1 MSLSNPEIF
10 RWARETAGLSLEDAA
25 RAFGLAT
32 TKRLLAIE
40 SGEEAASRPLV
51 AKMAKQYHRS
61 LLTFYLP
68 TPPKKGDRGEDFRTV
83 SADRTV
89 ASDALLDAL
98 IRDLRT
104 RQSLVRSTLEEEDFE
119 PIALIGSVRLEN
131 GVQQVV
137 SSICKALQ
145 FDLSLFREKPTPE
158 AAFAFLR
165 QKTEEQGIFV
175 LLAGNLGS
183 HHTAI
188 PVEAFRGFAIA
199 DPVAPFIVIN
209 DQDAQTAWSFTLA
222 HEIAHLFLGAT
233 GISGVSSSINES
245 KIEQFCNEVAG
256 EFLLPKS
263 ELIAIAVDKTQPI
276 DALINSIAAF
286 AKERHISRA
295 MVAYKLF
302 RAGVIER
309 EMWQKIDSRLR
320 EMWISEKA
328 KKKIESKQKESAVS
342 YYVVRRHRLG
352 RALLDFADRAVN
364 SGVLSPVKAA
374 RVLGV
379 KPRSVYPLL
388 IDVSRT
394 ALGAGAGSAT

>member
-25 RAFGLAT
+25 RAFGLT
-32 TKRLLAIE
+32 STKRLMAIE

-83 SADRTV
+83 TVDRTIT
-89 ASDALLDAL
+89 SDALLDAL
-98 IRDLRT
+98 IRDLRA
-104 RQSLVRSTLEEEDFE
+104 RQSLVRSTLEDEEFE
-119 PIALIGSVRLEN
+119 PITLIGSMRIEN

-137 SSICKALQ
+137 SSISKSLQ
-145 FDLSLFREKPTPE
+145 FDLSTFRKHPTPE
-158 AAFAFLR
+158 KAFSFFR
-165 QKTEEQGIFV
+165 QKTEEHGIFV

-188 PVEAFRGFAIA
+188 PVEAFRGYAIA
-199 DPVAPFIVIN
+199 DPIAPFIVIN

-233 GISGVSSSINES
+233 GISGVSGSINES
-245 KIEQFCNEVAG
+245 KIEQFCNDVAG
-256 EFLLPKS
+256 ELLLPRS
-263 ELIAIAVDKTQPI
+263 ELVAFAFDRTQPI
-276 DALINSIAAF
+276 DSLISHIAAF
-286 AKERHISRA
+286 AKDRNISRA
-295 MVAYKLF
+295 MVAYRLN
-302 RAGVIER
+302 RVGVIER

-320 EMWISEKA
+320 EMWASEKA
-328 KKKIESKQKESAVS
+328 RKKIENKEKENAVS
-342 YYVVRRHRLG
+342 YYAVRRHRLG

-388 IDVSRT
+388 IDLSRT
-394 ALGAGAGSAT
+394 ALGAGAGSAI

>member
-25 RAFGLAT
+25 RVFGLTT

-137 SSICKALQ
+137 SAMNKALQ
-145 FDLSLFREKPTPE
+145 FDLSQFRKKPKPE

-199 DPVAPFIVIN
+199 DPIAPFIVIN

-233 GISGVSSSINES
+233 GISGVSGSINES

-263 ELIAIAVDKTQPI
+263 ELIAISVDKTQPI
-276 DALINSIAAF
+276 EVLINSIAAF
-286 AKERHISRA
+286 AKDRHISRA

-309 EMWQKIDSRLR
+309 EIWQKIDSRLR
-320 EMWISEKA
+320 EMWINEKA
-328 KKKIESKQKESAVS
+328 KKKIENKEKESAVS
-342 YYVVRRHRLG
+342 YYAVRRHRLG

-388 IDVSRT
+388 IDLSRA

>member
-25 RAFGLAT
+25 RAFGLTT

-68 TPPKKGDRGEDFRTV
+68 APPKKGDRGEDFRTV

-104 RQSLVRSTLEEEDFE
+104 RQSLVRSTLEDEEFE
-119 PIALIGSVRLEN
+119 PISLIGSERLEN

-137 SSICKALQ
+137 AAINKALQ
-145 FDLSLFREKPTPE
+145 FDLSQFRKKSTPE
-158 AAFAFLR
+158 SAFAFLR
-165 QKTEEQGIFV
+165 QKAQEQGIFV

-199 DPVAPFIVIN
+199 DPIAPFVVIN

-233 GISGVSSSINES
+233 GISNTSGSINES

-256 EFLLPKS
+256 EFLLPTS
-263 ELIAIAVDKTQPI
+263 ELIAIAVDKTQPLEV
-276 DALINSIAAF
+276 LINSIAAF

-302 RAGVIER
+302 RASVIER

-328 KKKIESKQKESAVS
+328 KKKIESKKKESAVS

-388 IDVSRT
+388 IDLPST
-394 ALGAGAGSAT
+394 ATSAGAGSAA

>member
-25 RAFGLAT
+25 RAFGLNT
-32 TKRLLAIE
+32 TTRLLAIE

-104 RQSLVRSTLEEEDFE
+104 RQSLVRSTLEDEEFE
-119 PIALIGSVRLEN
+119 PISLIGSERLEN

-137 SSICKALQ
+137 AAMNKALQ
-145 FDLSLFREKPTPE
+145 FDLSQFRKKPTPE

-165 QKTEEQGIFV
+165 QKAEEQGIFV

-199 DPVAPFIVIN
+199 DPIAPFVVIN

-233 GISGVSSSINES
+233 GISSTSGSINES

-256 EFLLPKS
+256 EFLLPRS
-263 ELIAIAVDKTQPI
+263 ELIAIAVDKTQPLEV
-276 DALINSIAAF
+276 LINSIAAF

-302 RAGVIER
+302 RASVIER

-328 KKKIESKQKESAVS
+328 KKKIESKKKENAVS

-388 IDVSRT
+388 IDLSRT
-394 ALGAGAGSAT
+394 ATGAGAGSAA